1 MNARPEVYQRKRTYR
16 LGLDTRHHVMVLL
29 GNLGFLQTN
38 ISN

>member
-1 MNARPEVYQRKRTYR
+1 MPVQKYGTYR
-16 LGLDTRHHVMVLL
+16 FGLDTRHHIMVLL